1 MKPMKAYK
9 LACARRKH
17 GISENLWELDS
28 IGGHKIY
35 HTEGSA
41 LEHTYMVY
49 KAALEILPDNEVMQK
64 AALLHDIG
72 KIYTSIENGPDDW
85 SYPDHS
91 IAGSL
96 KGILCKFI
104 PLDDPYF
111 KDYQWLI
118 RNHIK
123 PLFWGKTGIIVDD
136 IPYTH
141 KDICTLNNLRWLA
154 VCDLMGSMP
163 VDKEANNQLIDWLR
177 GLEL

>member
-1 MKPMKAYK
+1 MKESYSS
-9 LACARRKH
+9 LAAARRKF
-17 GISENLWELDS
+17 GISTELYNLES

-35 HTEGSA
+35 HTEGNA
-41 LEHTYMVY
+41 LVHTFMVY
-49 KAALEILPDNEVMQK
+49 QASQEVFPDNEVMQK

-72 KIYTSIENGPDDW
+72 KIYTSIENGPGDW

-118 RNHIK
+118 RNHIR
-123 PLFWGKTGIIVDD
+123 PLFWKKNGINVED

-141 KDICTLNNLRWLA
+141 KDICTLDNLRWLA
-154 VCDLMGSMP
+154 VCDLMGSVP
-163 VDKEANNQLIDWLR
+163 VDKEANNQLIDWLK